1 MENTLVVHTFG
12 TKCVEWYSCIITRD
26 IQQSVKMKIEIDNLL
41 DKVVHDESLTTYY
54 ELVNYRHSLLM
65 EDVQK
70 RLEVSKQDIEQ
81 SQSDIFLNYMFY
93 FLKGQEEFH
102 KGKYRTAIKLYNSAS
117 KIIEM
122 VESNIEQAEFYY
134 KVGIAYYR
142 LNQYAVAM
150 SYIEQAKDI
159 FSISKDT
166 LEKTLNC
173 DSVTACIYSETEDFE
188 KADML
193 FTSAIEKASEFPNT
207 YALLLRA
214 HANNLLRQN
223 RLKESEKFL
232 TDALKVNEHKSSYVG
247 LKSLSEL
254 ANIKLRL
261 SKTDEGISLL
271 EEAEK
276 EALNAENEEYIER
289 NRITRCLYVFYNE
302 SVLENSIQ
310 TLIEKGYYF
319 EVFEVAGEISK
330 YFEEN
335 YDFNNSSKYLK
346 LALQMHIKQIEL
358 GE

>member
-41 DKVVHDESLTTYY
+41 DDIAHDESLLTYY
-54 ELVNYRHSLLM
+54 GLVNYRHSLLM

-70 RLEVSKQDIEQ
+70 RLEVSEQDIEQ

-93 FLKGQEEFH
+93 FLKGQEKFH
-102 KGKYRTAIKLYNSAS
+102 KGKYKSAIKLYNSAS
-117 KIIEM
+117 KHIEK

-173 DSVTACIYSETEDFE
+173 DSVTACIYSETEDFK
-188 KADML
+188 KADKL
-193 FTSAIEKASEFPNT
+193 FTSAIEKALEFPNT

-214 HANNLLRQN
+214 HANNLLRQD
-223 RLKESEKFL
+223 RLNEAEKYME
-232 TDALKVNEHKSSYVG
+232 DAISVTEHKSSYVG
-247 LKSLSEL
+247 LKSMSEL

-261 SKTDEGISLL
+261 NKTDEGIRLL

-276 EALNAENEEYIER
+276 EALSVQNYEYIER

-302 SVLENSIQ
+302 SILEESIQ
-310 TLIEKGYYF
+310 SLINKGFYF
-319 EVFEVAGEISK
+319 EVFEVATEISK
-330 YFEEN
+330 YFEEKDDLN
-335 YDFNNSSKYLK
+335 KTSNYLK